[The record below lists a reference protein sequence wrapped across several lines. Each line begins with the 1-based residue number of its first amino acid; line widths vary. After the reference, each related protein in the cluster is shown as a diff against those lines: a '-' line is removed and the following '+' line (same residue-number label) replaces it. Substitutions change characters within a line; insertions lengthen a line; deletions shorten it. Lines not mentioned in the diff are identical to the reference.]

1 MSDYYDVY
9 GCAYYCIA
17 YFNLPECGPLRS
29 SFSQGPMMA
38 DESINA
44 SLVPS
49 LPHILNVAR
58 RERRE
63 PGKIYHVRDV
73 GVEATWSAARAN
85 HDSALLMEP

>member
-1 MSDYYDVY
+1 MKNLLLKSIKNSAN
-9 GCAYYCIA
+9 CANFAANKFFIVRDTYKTY
-17 YFNLPECGPLRS
+17 
-29 SFSQGPMMA
+29 
-38 DESINA
+38 

-49 LPHILNVAR
+49 LPHVLYVAR

-73 GVEATWSAARAN
+73 GVEATWSAARAD

>member
-1 MSDYYDVY
+1 MHDHS
-9 GCAYYCIA
+9 
-17 YFNLPECGPLRS
+17 
-29 SFSQGPMMA
+29 
-38 DESINA
+38 